1 MIHFPVS
8 GEISGFLGDDD
19 AFKIM
24 NDNRPSLVL

>member
-8 GEISGFLGDDD
+8 GEISGFLGDD